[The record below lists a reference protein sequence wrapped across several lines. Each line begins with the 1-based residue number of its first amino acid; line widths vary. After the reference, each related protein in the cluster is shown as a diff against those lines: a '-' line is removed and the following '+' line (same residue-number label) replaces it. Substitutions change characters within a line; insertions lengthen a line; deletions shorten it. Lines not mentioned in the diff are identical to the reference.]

1 MAHRRSSASLRFL
14 QLALGL
20 VLLARSA
27 PAVRRQVRQLRD
39 PAARANAASTAEEQD
54 VAPLGGVVR
63 RVFVD
68 AQVVQWDYFPGG
80 FDFASGVPGENSS
93 HARQLTEFDPPRRM
107 GSRFLKLRFVRFRD
121 AEFRERW
128 PDEPALGLLGFLF
141 HAEVGDR
148 VLFTLRNSAPVAVS
162 AHPHGLKYT
171 KGNEGLPAPGQGPGE
186 TADDSIAPG
195 QTFTYTWDAAERSG
209 PTAVDGVSSLGWLI
223 HSHVD
228 EPGDVSAGLVGFV
241 AVTKRGWAR
250 PDGSPAD
257 VDREFALLWL
267 INDEAKSSVK
277 RQSMAWAL
285 SGRGPSAASN
295 VSADEVA
302 AALASASGT
311 MLHAVNGRLFGTLG
325 GIEMVEGERV
335 RWYSAALG
343 DDRDLHTPHWHGG
356 TVLERGAR
364 VDTVTLLPATHSTV
378 DMRPDAVGTF
388 LLHCHVDHH
397 MMMGMVANWTVHGC
411 GAEPCAP
418 SDGQLAFERLAA
430 TGPAVALPDQSGVAW
445 RELGIGA
452 GAALVVAAAGVLVAA
467 RCSERA
473 DPLRRRRGCC
483 VTGYAA
489 LSQSTAAAEAEEV
502 AEGKAQAGLGG
513 AEVDEDEE
521 DGIHIVLTDEGAAG
535 AAALELGGDEEVP
548 RLLHQLPTP

>member
-1 MAHRRSSASLRFL
+1 MRVP
-14 QLALGL
+14 QLVLGL
-20 VLLARSA
+20 VLFALSA
-27 PAVRRQVRQLRD
+27 SAVRRRVRQLRD
-39 PAARANAASTAEEQD
+39 PAARAGVASAAEEPD
-54 VAPLGGVVR
+54 MAPLGGVVR
-63 RVFVD
+63 RIFVD
-68 AQVVQWDYFPGG
+68 AQLLQWDYFPGG
-80 FDFASGVPGENSS
+80 FDFVSGVAGENSS

-107 GSRFLKLRFVRFRD
+107 GSRFLKLRFVRYRD

-128 PDEPALGLLGFLF
+128 PDEPGLGLLGFLF

-171 KGNEGLPAPGQGPGE
+171 KGNEGLPAPGQGPDE
-186 TADDSIAPG
+186 TADDAIAPG
-195 QTFTYTWDAAERSG
+195 HTFTYEWDAAERSG
-209 PTAVDGVSSLGWLI
+209 PTDVDGVSSLGWLI

-241 AVTKRGWAR
+241 AVTRRGWAR

-285 SGRGPSAASN
+285 GGRGASANSS
-295 VSADEVA
+295 VSDA
-302 AALASASGT
+302 AVTEALASAQGT

-325 GIEMVEGERV
+325 GIDMVEGERV

-378 DMRPDAVGTF
+378 DMRPDALGTF

-397 MMMGMVANWTVHGC
+397 MMMGMVANWSVRPC
-411 GAEPCAP
+411 GTQPCAP
-418 SDGQLAFERLAA
+418 SPGQLAYERLADSES
-430 TGPAVALPDQSGVAW
+430 AVVLPGQSGVAW
-445 RELGIGA
+445 AELAI
-452 GAALVVAAAGVLVAA
+452 GAALALVMAAVGAFVAV
-467 RCSERA
+467 RCSDQA
-473 DPLRRRRGCC
+473 WALRRLPACC
-483 VTGYAA
+483 CASGYSA
-489 LSQSTAAAEAEEV
+489 LSQSTAAAGGEADGSPSKR
-502 AEGKAQAGLGG
+502 AAGLHDDS
-513 AEVDEDEE
+513 ASDD
-521 DGIHIVLTDEGAAG
+521 DIDIDIVLVGGQAEGAAAPRAQG
-535 AAALELGGDEEVP
+535 NDCTPGLGTQRASPQAA
-548 RLLHQLPTP
+548 